1 MDTLTIESLSR
12 QFARIGARLAVD
24 EKTPIAEAYTLDVR
38 SAAGRHS
45 KGSKGETFVLRVR
58 EDVRES
64 LDLLTLDVRAGQRH
78 LLLFA
83 RPLARGEASGVREVT
98 VPTTRFL
105 CGHDER
111 HWFVAAVGGAAS
123 SVSEAMEGL
132 KPRGVAAMQRRLGV
146 RARDWNRRKNPAFLR
161 QGEWFFLP
169 QPGWQPPSAAL
180 TVLRNEAIR
189 RGDGSKPHLVEE
201 LYRDGGELVYVCP
214 RHPNGVTPAQ
224 QAKILARDPAARAW
238 GWQPL
243 RRNMQV
249 FARGRVR
256 HADHATITL
265 PCWHRVLMNGE
276 ELSRNVAFLD

>member
-64 LDLLTLDVRAGQRH
+64 LDLLTLDERAGQRH

-111 HWFVAAVGGAAS
+111 HWFVAAVGGGVS
-123 SVSEAMEGL
+123 SVPDAMEGL
-132 KPRGVAAMQRRLGV
+132 QPRGVAALQQRLGV
-146 RARDWNRRKNPAFLR
+146 RGKDRNRRKNPAFLR